1 MILYISD
8 VQCGRRVVSLKYP
21 LEQQRV
27 LFRICT
33 ISQKNDKIEI
43 SKKEDKKDE

>member
-1 MILYISD
+1 MVSVSTSKLTMILYISD
-8 VQCGRRVVSLKYP
+8 VQCGRRVVLLKYP

-33 ISQKNDKIEI
+33 ISQKMIK
-43 SKKEDKKDE
+43 